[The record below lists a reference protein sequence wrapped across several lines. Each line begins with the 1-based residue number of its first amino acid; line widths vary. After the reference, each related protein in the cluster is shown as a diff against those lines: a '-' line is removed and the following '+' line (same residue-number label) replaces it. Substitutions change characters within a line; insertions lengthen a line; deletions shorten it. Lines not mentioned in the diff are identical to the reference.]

1 MKPNEF
7 FAQAINI
14 ERAAEFAYR
23 VLVDIVALEGKQDAK
38 EFFEQMVEY
47 SRLHRESIMQQSG
60 LTDEVPVMP
69 VAAGSEVPL
78 ITASSIPGGLAEAME
93 FALATEKQGVAFY
106 EKMARTAGD
115 PQIRMMAEDFAAEER
130 SHVEA
135 LERFM
140 GLRPY

>member
-1 MKPNEF
+1 MTPQEF

-23 VLVDIVALEGKQDAK
+23 VLVDIVALEGKKDAK

-60 LTDEVPVMP
+60 LTEEVA
-69 VAAGSEVPL
+69 VAPLVPGTEVPL
-78 ITASSIPGGLAEAME
+78 ITTSNIPAGLKEAME
-93 FALATEKQGVAFY
+93 FALALEKQGVAFY
-106 EKMARTAGD
+106 EKMAGSAKD
-115 PQIRMMAEDFAAEER
+115 SQIKAMAEEFAAEER

-140 GLRPY
+140 GLRPN